1 MLALL
6 VLPDGTEISSGEVG
20 KNAILDLTLTASVND
35 TQELT
40 LGSVCAAMVE
50 AELFVPRGE
59 LGLGA
64 GEEVTLYWT
73 EGEKREKAGI
83 FVVEKPEKTGDCTY
97 RLTGCDRVC
106 RLDRD
111 VTGWLEGLQ
120 GWPYSLLDFGK
131 MVCLHCGVELQ
142 NAEIPNGDYRVQ
154 KFSARGVTGRQLLF
168 WVGEIAGRFLRATP
182 EGKLLLDWYTPA
194 EKEAS
199 DSGEDFYYQD
209 TLSYTGYSTAPIER
223 VQLRFD
229 ERDVGTIYPPE
240 AAGNTYAI
248 TGNYLLTAENAQS
261 LLPVAQT
268 LFEQLSGVQYTPCKL
283 TVPSRLGIREG
294 QILTVI
300 APSGERLTSY
310 VMERAA
316 SQGRD
321 TLTCTGSPT
330 RDSSAAVNSQSY
342 KALSGKILR
351 LQTDVDGLTVENRD
365 MGGKMAELTLNVEG
379 IRAQVSRQETKQE
392 ELEEKQTILE
402 QNAESI
408 SISVKEIQENGVSRV
423 ETETGYTFDNDGMR
437 ISKSGEEMENLLD
450 NTGMYVTR
458 SGEEILTAN
467 NQGVRALNLTA
478 KQYLIAGKYA
488 RFEDYTEGRTAC
500 FWIGGN

>member
-168 WVGEIAGRFLRATP
+168 WVGEIAGRFPSGHPGREAPAGLVHP
-182 EGKLLLDWYTPA
+182 GGK
-194 EKEAS
+194 
-199 DSGEDFYYQD
+199 GGF
-209 TLSYTGYSTAPIER
+209 
-223 VQLRFD
+223 RF
-229 ERDVGTIYPPE
+229 RG
-240 AAGNTYAI
+240 GF
-248 TGNYLLTAENAQS
+248 
-261 LLPVAQT
+261 LLPGYPV
-268 LFEQLSGVQYTPCKL
+268 LH
-283 TVPSRLGIREG
+283 RLLHR
-294 QILTVI
+294 
-300 APSGERLTSY
+300 SY
-310 VMERAA
+310 RAGA
-316 SQGRD
+316 
-321 TLTCTGSPT
+321 
-330 RDSSAAVNSQSY
+330 AAV
-342 KALSGKILR
+342 
-351 LQTDVDGLTVENRD
+351 
-365 MGGKMAELTLNVEG
+365 
-379 IRAQVSRQETKQE
+379 
-392 ELEEKQTILE
+392 
-402 QNAESI
+402 
-408 SISVKEIQENGVSRV
+408 
-423 ETETGYTFDNDGMR
+423 
-437 ISKSGEEMENLLD
+437 
-450 NTGMYVTR
+450 
-458 SGEEILTAN
+458 
-467 NQGVRALNLTA
+467 
-478 KQYLIAGKYA
+478 
-488 RFEDYTEGRTAC
+488 
-500 FWIGGN
+500 